1 MIQIRY
7 LSDAQHNLG
16 KKSAEHEDI
25 VALGNLILALA
36 TKGIADSAFQSHE
49 PDLAVQQVSMSE
61 VL

>member
-25 VALGNLILALA
+25 IALGNLILALA
-36 TKGIADSAFQSHE
+36 TKAISDSAFQPHE
-49 PDLAVQQVSMSE
+49 PDLSVQKVSISE